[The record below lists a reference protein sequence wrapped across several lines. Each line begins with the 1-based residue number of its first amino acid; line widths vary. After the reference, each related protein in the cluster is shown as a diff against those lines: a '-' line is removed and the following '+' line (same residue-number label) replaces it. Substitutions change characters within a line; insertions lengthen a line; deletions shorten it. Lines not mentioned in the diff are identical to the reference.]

1 MRMLLVSALAI
12 GTALAAAAPAV
23 AQNSDALVNY
33 YRKKSN
39 LPPAQ
44 TVTVGDMKDSPIP
57 GAKEGVLKV
66 GGQNVP
72 FLASGDMKYVVFG
85 SVEDI
90 SVDPS
95 KAVMAKI
102 DLKNEPFKGK
112 ADAKVVIV
120 EYSDFQCPFCTRGYA
135 TIEDQV
141 LKTYGDQVKFYYKH
155 FPLAFH
161 KWAEPGAIAAECAKA
176 QKPEAYWAVYDYYF
190 KNQKDV
196 TEVNVKEKAWGVIG
210 PMGVDQAKFDACY
223 ADPKTKDIVRAD
235 MAEGQ
240 SVGVSGT
247 PSFVINGRLLVGAQP
262 FDKFKAVIDDELG
275 TTAKADTTAPAAG
288 APAAN

>member
-1 MRMLLVSALAI
+1 
-12 GTALAAAAPAV
+12 
-23 AQNSDALVNY
+23 
-33 YRKKSN
+33 
-39 LPPAQ
+39 
-44 TVTVGDMKDSPIP
+44 
-57 GAKEGVLKV
+57 
-66 GGQNVP
+66 
-72 FLASGDMKYVVFG
+72 
-85 SVEDI
+85 
-90 SVDPS
+90 
-95 KAVMAKI
+95 MAKI
-102 DLKNEPFKGK
+102 DLKDEPFKGP
-112 ADAKVVIV
+112 ADAKVTIV
-120 EYSDFQCPFCTRGYA
+120 EYSDFQCPFCTRGYT

-141 LKTYGDQVKFYYKH
+141 LKTYGDKVKFYYKH

-161 KWAEPGAIAAECAKA
+161 KWAEPAAIAAECAKA

-196 TEVNVKEKAWGVIG
+196 TEANVKEKAWGVIQ
-210 PMGVDQAKFDACY
+210 PMGVDQAKFDPCY

-275 TTAKADTTAPAAG
+275 VTAQAAPAAAPAAG
-288 APAAN
+288 APAAKN